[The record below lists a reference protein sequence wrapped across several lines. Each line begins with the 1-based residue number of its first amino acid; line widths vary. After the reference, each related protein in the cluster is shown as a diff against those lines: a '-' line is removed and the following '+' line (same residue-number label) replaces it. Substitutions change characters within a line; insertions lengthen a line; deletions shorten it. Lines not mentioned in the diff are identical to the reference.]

1 MQVRWRDIIDEINSR
16 EERFLL
22 CVSGGVDSMFMLDF
36 FNKNCRQPFR
46 VAHFNHDLRPTSGNE
61 EKLVRDW
68 CQRNDVVF
76 LTTKGDAEKMRDAK
90 SLEAEAR
97 NQRYDFFATVKRPD
111 ELVVTAH
118 HANDQ
123 LETVLMRLFRGIPHD
138 QLRMQ
143 RFVGDRYRPFLS
155 VPKAEIVRQ
164 SENRRIEWIE
174 DESNTDTVHERNWI
188 RHVIIPQLM
197 ERRNVLKTIG
207 LSSPGAN
214 ADAIDLTDEILR
226 MADI

>member
-1 MQVRWRDIIDEINSR
+1 MQVRWRDIIDEINTTSDR
-16 EERFLL
+16 YLL

-46 VAHFNHDLRPTSGNE
+46 VAHFNHRLRPTSGDE
-61 EKLVRDW
+61 VALVRSW
-68 CQRNDVVF
+68 CLRNNVSF
-76 LTTKGDAEKMRDAK
+76 LTAEGDPDAMRAAN

-97 NQRYDFFATVKRPD
+97 NQRYAFFASVKHAD

-123 LETVLMRLFRGIPHD
+123 LETVLMRLIRGVPHD
-138 QLRMQ
+138 QLRMAK
-143 RFVGDRYRPFLS
+143 RVADRYRPFLS
-155 VPKAEIVRQ
+155 VTREEIERQ
-164 SENRRIEWIE
+164 AHNRRIEWIE
-174 DESNTDTVHERNWI
+174 DESNAETVHERNWM

-207 LSSPGAN
+207 LSMPEVSYAEDDN
-214 ADAIDLTDEILR
+214 DASL
-226 MADI
+226 DI

>member
-1 MQVRWRDIIDEINSR
+1 MQVRWRGIIDEINSS
-16 EERFLL
+16 EQRFLL

-68 CQRNDVVF
+68 CQRNDTVF
-76 LTTKGDAEKMRDAK
+76 LTTKGDAETMRNAK

-97 NQRYDFFATVKRPD
+97 NQRYGFFATIKRTD

-123 LETVLMRLFRGIPHD
+123 LETILMRLVRGIPHD

-143 RFVGDRYRPFLS
+143 KFVGDRYRPFLS

-164 SENRRIEWIE
+164 AGNRGIEWIE
-174 DESNTDTVHERNWI
+174 DESNTDTVHERNWM

-207 LSSPGAN
+207 LSSPGIGG
-214 ADAIDLTDEILR
+214 DDSDLTDEIAKLVEV
-226 MADI
+226 